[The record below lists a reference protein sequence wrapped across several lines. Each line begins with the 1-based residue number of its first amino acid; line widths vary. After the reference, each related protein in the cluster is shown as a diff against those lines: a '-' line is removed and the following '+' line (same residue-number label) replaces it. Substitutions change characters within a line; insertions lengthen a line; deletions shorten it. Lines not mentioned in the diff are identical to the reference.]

1 MESHGYIAFNIR
13 ALNRR
18 QVMTDKKDHA
28 EINEAGRALASIQQ
42 MERAA
47 LLRAMPPRWFGAT
60 IALLSGTLVFLSA
73 ADLREYHVLII
84 VAIALVISYQ
94 SQKTGVTGKK
104 FPVKL
109 AGLALV
115 VLLPLFFGFIIVA
128 QLFST
133 IVGHIGAAVSA
144 GILFAITVY
153 TLSLFERR
161 WHLYKTRQ
169 TGSQHTL

>member
-1 MESHGYIAFNIR
+1 
-13 ALNRR
+13 
-18 QVMTDKKDHA
+18 MTDKKDPT
-28 EINEAGRALASIQQ
+28 EINEAGRALDSIQQ

-60 IALLSGTLVFLSA
+60 IALLAGTLVFLSA
-73 ADLREYHVLII
+73 AGLREYHVLII

-94 SQKTGVTGKK
+94 SQKMGVTGKE

-109 AGLALV
+109 TGLALV
-115 VLLPLFFGFIIVA
+115 VLLPLFFGFIILA

-133 IVGHIGAAVSA
+133 SAGHIGAAVSA
-144 GILFAITVY
+144 GILFAMTVY

-161 WHLYKTRQ
+161 WHLNKTRQ
-169 TGSQHTL
+169 TDSLDTL